1 MRTLLI
7 LLFALPMALSAQPD
21 GSPSPAGTPEA
32 RAVLVI
38 HGGAGTIRRDLL
50 DVATEASIRAALT
63 AALEAGYAELQHGA
77 PALDAVITAITVLED
92 SPHFNAGRGAVFTA
106 DGYAELDASI
116 MNGATGEA
124 GAVSGVRHVKNPIVL
139 AREVMTNS
147 SHVLLSGDGAEEFAL
162 LRGVDLVPNQHFH
175 TESRRDALERVL
187 QRQRE
192 QQQSE
197 QGAANPG
204 GVPERS
210 VPEWQLEHPAP
221 WQMTGTVG
229 AVALDQD
236 GRLAAGTSTGGMTA
250 KRYGR
255 IGDSPIIGAGT
266 FANES
271 VGVSSTGHGEYFIRN
286 VTAYDIA
293 ARMRYLSES
302 LPDAANTVIHETL
315 TESGGTGG
323 VIALG
328 ADGTVTMPFNTQG
341 MYRGYINADGT
352 VIVQLYSDE

>member
-1 MRTLLI
+1 MRLA
-7 LLFALPMALSAQPD
+7 LLFCLLLPTSLMAQPNPPD
-21 GSPSPAGTPEA
+21 TLPASVEP

-50 DVATEASIRAALT
+50 DEASEASIRAALT
-63 AALEAGYAELQHGA
+63 TALEAGYAEIQGGA
-77 PALDAVITAITVLED
+77 SAMDAVTAAITVLED
-92 SPHFNAGRGAVFTA
+92 SPRFNAGRGAVFTA

-116 MNGATGEA
+116 MDGATGEA
-124 GAVSGVRHVKNPIVL
+124 GAISGVRHVKNPILL
-139 AREVMTNS
+139 AREVMTS
-147 SHVLLSGDGAEEFAL
+147 SPHVLLSGDGAEEFAL
-162 LRGVDLVPNQHFH
+162 LRGLDLVPNRHFH
-175 TESRRDALERVL
+175 TDARREALRRVL
-187 QRQRE
+187 DQQRA

-197 QGAANPG
+197 SGAADHEAI
-204 GVPERS
+204 PERA

-221 WQMTGTVG
+221 WRMTGTVG
-229 AVALDQD
+229 AVALDND
-236 GRLAAGTSTGGMTA
+236 GHLAAGTSTGGMTA

-266 FANES
+266 FANEA

-293 ARMRYLSES
+293 ARMRYLGES
-302 LPDAANTVIHETL
+302 LAQAAEAVIHETL

-328 ADGTVTMPFNTQG
+328 ADGTVTMPFNTPG
-341 MYRGYINADGT
+341 MYRGYIDEDGT
-352 VIVQLYSDE
+352 VTVLLYRDE

>member
-1 MRTLLI
+1 MS
-7 LLFALPMALSAQPD
+7 LSAQPD
-21 GSPSPAGTPEA
+21 AAVPPPATAEA

-50 DVATEASIRAALT
+50 DDATEASIRAALT
-63 AALEAGYAELQHGA
+63 AALEAGYAAIQSGA
-77 PALDAVITAITVLED
+77 SALDAVTTTIAILED

-116 MNGATGEA
+116 MDGATGEA
-124 GAVSGVRHVKNPIVL
+124 GAISGVRHVKNPILL
-139 AREVMTNS
+139 AREVMFHS

-162 LRGVDLVPNQHFH
+162 LRGLDLVPNQHFH
-175 TESRRDALERVL
+175 TDARRQALDRVL
-187 QRQRE
+187 QRQHE

-197 QGAANPG
+197 RGAADQDA
-204 GVPERS
+204 VPEQA

-236 GRLAAGTSTGGMTA
+236 GHLAAGTSTGGMTA

-293 ARMRYLSES
+293 ARMRYLDEP
-302 LPDAANTVIHETL
+302 LPSAAHAVIHETL

-328 ADGTVTMPFNTQG
+328 ADGTVAMPFNTQG
-341 MYRGYINADGT
+341 MYRGYIDADGT
-352 VIVQLYSDE
+352 VTVQLYDDE